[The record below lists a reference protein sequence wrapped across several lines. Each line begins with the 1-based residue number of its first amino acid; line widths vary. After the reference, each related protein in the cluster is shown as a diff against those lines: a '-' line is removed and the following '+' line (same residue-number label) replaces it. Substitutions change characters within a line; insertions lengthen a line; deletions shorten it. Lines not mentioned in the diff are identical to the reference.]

1 MEKVIEKA
9 FINTVKDCLIVLD
22 RYDLDYSIEDMVIDQ
37 EGEYIKVK
45 DIEQLFNIKL

>member
-1 MEKVIEKA
+1 MNELKEKLSLL
-9 FINTVKDCLIVLD
+9 N
-22 RYDLDYSIEDMVIDQ
+22 RNDLDYSIEDMMIDQ